1 VTTEHD
7 IRMRAL
13 QYIDPTKRRPIPL
26 SQAQRSARFYE
37 KHDVRRRWFMATRE
51 IDDMLFYLRE
61 QWNIPSHSEAIF
73 VAIRYLTAQTKQGL
87 ERIDLT
93 SD

>member
-7 IRMRAL
+7 VRMRAL

-26 SQAQRSARFYE
+26 SQAQRSARFYK
-37 KHDVRRRWFMATRE
+37 KHGFRRRWIQATADV
-51 IDDMLFYLRE
+51 DDMLFYLRE
-61 QWNIPSHSEAIF
+61 QWNIPSHSEAIV
-73 VAIRYLTAQTKQGL
+73 VAIRYLAAQTKRGL